1 MYIIQKITAVILT
14 TLLSVCVTFLKEANI
29 KYSIENIDNVISPQQ
44 ILQLSANELI
54 FVINSEVL
62 LYKTTSKELEVITY
76 RKPNEFV
83 GINNGEILFCNF
95 EHYSIDSPNQFSTK
109 FSLYDSKHNPIKDF
123 LFFETIR
130 PIEIVDN
137 KIIAITAVDFLQKH
151 KYSIDIGSGEKEEI
165 PLETS
170 DEDTLVE
177 DSIRNQNGLDI
188 KQAKK
193 IGENEYIIIDIFG
206 NTYHYTQKEEKL
218 VSNFLKNFISFLSTF
233 IPSKSF

>member
-1 MYIIQKITAVILT
+1 M
-14 TLLSVCVTFLKEANI
+14 
-29 KYSIENIDNVISPQQ
+29 
-44 ILQLSANELI
+44 
-54 FVINSEVL
+54 
-62 LYKTTSKELEVITY
+62 
-76 RKPNEFV
+76 
-83 GINNGEILFCNF
+83 
-95 EHYSIDSPNQFSTK
+95 
-109 FSLYDSKHNPIKDF
+109 
-123 LFFETIR
+123 
-130 PIEIVDN
+130 
-137 KIIAITAVDFLQKH
+137 QKH
-151 KYSIDIGSGEKEEI
+151 KYSIDIGSGEREEI